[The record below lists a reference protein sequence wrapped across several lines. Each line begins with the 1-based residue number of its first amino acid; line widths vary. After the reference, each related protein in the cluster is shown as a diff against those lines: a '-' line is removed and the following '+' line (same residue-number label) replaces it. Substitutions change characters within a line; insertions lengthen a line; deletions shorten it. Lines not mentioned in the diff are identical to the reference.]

1 MKRVL
6 LLHDIAESE
15 RIGMLEKGSR
25 YLISLQTLKDAIKLA
40 ESRMTRFEQLG
51 NARNDKSPINDYV
64 SITVD
69 DGGGSSIITGEFLA
83 ERGIRATF
91 FIVSQF
97 IGKDGFLEKNEIQS
111 LYAMGHKIG
120 AHSHRHPNPFHQLS
134 KNKILEEVIK
144 CKLIL
149 EEIIEDEVDSFSV
162 PGGEVHSETLITL
175 QESSLGL
182 KEIYTSTPYEGVYA
196 GNSSTRIYG
205 RVCIE
210 ANMNARTIA
219 NFCVGKGWKRAFI
232 DYQVRRLRR
241 EVVYRFRNKSN
252 VALD

>member
-25 YLISLQTLKDAIKLA
+25 YLISLKTLKDAICLA
-40 ESRMTRFEQLG
+40 QSRTIRFEQLD
-51 NARNDKSPINDYV
+51 NPRNQKSQHCDYV

-69 DGGGSSIITGEFLA
+69 DGGGSSMITGEFLA

-97 IGKDGFLEKNEIQS
+97 IGKDGFLKSNEIQS

-134 KNKILEEVIK
+134 KNQIFEEVKK

-149 EEIIEDEVDSFSV
+149 EEIIDDKVDSFSV
-162 PGGEVHSETLITL
+162 PGGEVRKETLIIL

-182 KEIYTSTPYEGVYA
+182 KEIYTSTPYQGDYA

-210 ANMNARTIA
+210 ANMNAHTIV
-219 NFCVGKGWKRAFI
+219 NYCVGKGWKQAFI
-232 DYQVRRLRR
+232 DYQVRRFRR
-241 EVVYRFRNKSN
+241 EVVYR
-252 VALD
+252 LGEWGIM